1 MNRLT
6 DSDQFETFPNV
17 SFTNRSFES
26 DVLNDLSSNCG
37 FVTVIYYRSVVWNY
51 KITTTFFE
59 WSASKTQKDSFER
72 IDSRIQTNFKHFKAF
87 LAIYFLFMIQ
97 VCVLNSFTYHS
108 LVIACCNLTTVN
120 QSHAIQRRNSNM
132 PLHWRSDKI
141 RSVSNTHWL

>member
-59 WSASKTQKDSFER
+59 
-72 IDSRIQTNFKHFKAF
+72 
-87 LAIYFLFMIQ
+87 
-97 VCVLNSFTYHS
+97 
-108 LVIACCNLTTVN
+108 
-120 QSHAIQRRNSNM
+120 
-132 PLHWRSDKI
+132 
-141 RSVSNTHWL
+141 